1 MKALYHFLVVLFFG
15 SIFSACLSF
24 DEDNY
29 SPSLIMEG
37 WITQNDYPVIQ
48 LGQSI
53 SLDNP
58 DKDLSD
64 YIVHW
69 GIVTISDGTH
79 TEELRCR
86 YDSHYFPPFIYTTYN
101 LKGEA
106 GKSYTI
112 TAEYKDMKATAQT
125 TIPQQ
130 TVKIDSTQVVHV
142 RDSLYYIKIFF
153 TDNPNEEDYYLV
165 SSKRTGKDLGYQV
178 SMMGVLSDAL
188 VKTGPLVQMDVYKG
202 SSFYSSLMKDNNI
215 YFVKGDHVK
224 VRLTKIDRISYLF
237 WKSFLE
243 YKNLA
248 SNMLFPYTADL
259 NSNIQGGKGY
269 WCGGQ
274 TDNISINIDN

>member
-1 MKALYHFLVVLFFG
+1 MKVLYHFLAILFLG

-24 DEDNY
+24 DEEDY

-37 WITQNDYPVIQ
+37 WITSGDYPVIQ

-64 YIVHW
+64 YVVRW

-86 YDSHYFPPFIYTTYN
+86 YDTHYFPPFIYTTYN
-101 LKGEA
+101 FKGEA

-112 TAEYKDMKATAQT
+112 TAEYKDMKVTAQT

-130 TVKIDSTQVVHV
+130 AVKIDSTQVVHV
-142 RDSLYYIKIFF
+142 QDSLFYIKIFF
-153 TDNPNEEDYYLV
+153 TDNPYEEDYYLV
-165 SSKRTGKDLGYQV
+165 SSKRTGKDLGYQI

-188 VKTGPLVQMDVYKG
+188 IQTDSQIQMDVYKG
-202 SSFYSSLMKDNNI
+202 NSFYSSLMKDDKI
-215 YFVKGDHVK
+215 YFVEGDNVK
-224 VRLTKIDRISYLF
+224 VRLTKIDRSSYLF

-243 YKNLA
+243 YKALS

-259 NSNIQGGKGY
+259 NSNIKGGKGY

-274 TDNISINIDN
+274 TDDITIRIEN